1 LIFDFEDLHKRC
13 RRYRLKKY
21 LLPALLLLLVG
32 GVAGYLLLPSLQG
45 SFPSSQASN
54 GLSTSSAL
62 SSSLV
67 SSSVASFGS
76 ERAYS
81 SSSLAKKPQRCYAIQ
96 LFYGYDRYI
105 DKLFEYNEKVK
116 KVGFSCHIKRGR
128 ILSSGNRQLFLVC
141 NVQKTKKA
149 LRPWI
154 DLAKRSGLDYI
165 IVRDDCTY
173 LSSATSPK
181 KSNNTKLKLKSKVAP
196 APSTPQVVLAKE
208 LTTAQLEKLFAQ
220 RHSYDLAIQI
230 ARSYYNSGQY
240 KKALRWSKKA
250 NALDREQEE
259 AWILY
264 AKSLKMMGEDAK
276 ARQILRVYLDYKESS
291 KARKLLKEWR

>member
-1 LIFDFEDLHKRC
+1 MIFDFEDLEKRC

-32 GVAGYLLLPSLQG
+32 GVAGYLLLPSLR
-45 SFPSSQASN
+45 STFTSSQASSS
-54 GLSTSSAL
+54 LSTSSAISSSL
-62 SSSLV
+62 ATSSVASSSTKMAHSSSSLV
-67 SSSVASFGS
+67 
-76 ERAYS
+76 
-81 SSSLAKKPQRCYAIQ
+81 KKPKRCYAIQ

-105 DKLFEYNEKVK
+105 DKLLEHNEKAK
-116 KVGFSCHIKRGR
+116 KIGFSCYVKRGR
-128 ILSSGNRQLFLVC
+128 MLSNGNRQLFLVC

-154 DLAKRSGLDYI
+154 DLAKRSGLDYT
-165 IVRDDCTY
+165 IVRDDCTH
-173 LSSATSPK
+173 LSHATPPTKPK
-181 KSNNTKLKLKSKVAP
+181 AKPKQKAASHS
-196 APSTPQVVLAKE
+196 STPQVVLAKE
-208 LTTAQLEKLFAQ
+208 PSTHQLEKLFAQ

-240 KKALRWSKKA
+240 KKALRWAKKA
-250 NALDREQEE
+250 NALDREQED

-264 AKSLKMMGEDAK
+264 AKSLKKMGEDAK

-291 KARKLLKEWR
+291 KARKLLKEWQ